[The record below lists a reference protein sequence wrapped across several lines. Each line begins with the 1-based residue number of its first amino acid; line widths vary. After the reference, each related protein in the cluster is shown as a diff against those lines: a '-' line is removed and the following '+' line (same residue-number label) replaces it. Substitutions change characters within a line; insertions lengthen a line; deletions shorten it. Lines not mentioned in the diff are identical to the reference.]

1 MLFGDKIGISVDP
14 GVVTIFATVMAF
26 VLTQRRQS
34 VKDQHEEEK
43 KKQEKEDKEE
53 ARP

>member
-1 MLFGDKIGISVDP
+1 MLFGDKLGIEVRP
-14 GVVTIFATVMAF
+14 EVVTVFGTVMAF

-34 VKDQHEEEK
+34 QIDKREEDK
-43 KKQEKEDKEE
+43 REDKEE